1 MQTAVR
7 RRLGQRELARHMA
20 TVVIEYIDPDSGEP
34 YWHNPRTGWK
44 TWTKPVLLMGET
56 ANKVVKLPKT
66 IEEFFGMLIN
76 RLFGDVLGGY
86 LGEKGVCKLGVY
98 RLLTE
103 VYVYLQWPAST
114 AKGIRRRDCA
124 TNAVIRKYFNL
135 YSVNVQ
141 YDFFAILTSNAL
153 TRTAKI
159 VCSSSTAPDTRGTTN
174 TRTSHRVQST
184 TTRSAIGTMVRRIAG
199 HGGEQGHAGAAAL
212 PVPWCC
218 GGG

>member
-1 MQTAVR
+1 MQTAIR

-114 AKGIRRRDCA
+114 AKGRRRRDCV
-124 TNAVIRKYFNL
+124 TNALTHTAKVFLLLNISVSSSL

-141 YDFFAILTSNAL
+141 CDFFAIPVLTSNAL
-153 TRTAKI
+153 T
-159 VCSSSTAPDTRGTTN
+159 
-174 TRTSHRVQST
+174 
-184 TTRSAIGTMVRRIAG
+184 
-199 HGGEQGHAGAAAL
+199 L
-212 PVPWCC
+212 
-218 GGG
+218 

>member
-1 MQTAVR
+1 MQTAVQ

-20 TVVIEYIDPDSGEP
+20 TVVIKYIDSDSGFV
-34 YWHNPRTGWK
+34 HNQRTGWK
-44 TWTKPVLLMGET
+44 TWTKPPLLMGET

-114 AKGIRRRDCA
+114 AKGRRRRDCV
-124 TNAVIRKYFNL
+124 T
-135 YSVNVQ
+135 
-141 YDFFAILTSNAL
+141 NAL
-153 TRTAKI
+153 THTAKA
-159 VCSSSTAPDTRGTTN
+159 CLFKYFS
-174 TRTSHRVQST
+174 Q
-184 TTRSAIGTMVRRIAG
+184 
-199 HGGEQGHAGAAAL
+199 
-212 PVPWCC
+212 
-218 GGG
+218 